1 MQTFSRETIM
11 TKQIDAVYE
20 NGVLR
25 PLEPLEL
32 EEQQRVRITIENGD
46 PLADLIDTEFEAWC
60 ARESKDAPSIEKAR
74 EILSKARGSLSD
86 IIIAERDER

>member
-1 MQTFSRETIM
+1 M

-46 PLADLIDTEFEAWC
+46 PLADLIDTEFEEWC
-60 ARESKDAPSIEKAR
+60 ARESKDAPSLERAR
-74 EILSKARGSLSD
+74 EILSKVRGSLSD
-86 IIIAERDER
+86 VIIAERDER

>member
-1 MQTFSRETIM
+1 M
-11 TKQIDAVYE
+11 TQQISAVFE

-32 EEQQRVRITIENGD
+32 EEQQHVRITIEQGE

-60 ARESKDAPSIEKAR
+60 ARESKDAPSLEEVR
-74 EILSKARGSLSD
+74 EILSKVSGSLSD
-86 IIIAERDER
+86 VIIAERDRR